1 MKSMMLI
8 ASLLLLSACN
18 TPSRVGLPD
27 DRAQIEAGQALGL
40 RVNQTLRYELL
51 PQAMRQ
57 ILPTWVNSSTEIA
70 KAST

>member
-27 DRAQIEAGQALGL
+27 DRAQIEAGQAAGRALAGKP
-40 RVNQTLRYELL
+40 L
-51 PQAMRQ
+51 P
-57 ILPTWVNSSTEIA
+57 P
-70 KAST
+70 